1 VILPRRSAA
10 SVAWTAK
17 VPGHDGATAAVIQL
31 RTNDVVATQAVAGVL
46 ASMVSGGEVIV
57 LSGDLG
63 AGKTAFT
70 QGFGAA
76 LGVDERITSPTFTL
90 VHEYVG
96 RLALHHVDVYRLED
110 SSEVFDLALPEMLDD
125 GGVTVIE
132 WGNLIIP
139 ELPRDYLDIRI
150 SLGEVSEG
158 LDVRY
163 LSVAT
168 VGASWSARSDELT
181 AALMDWAVGP
191 V

>member
-1 VILPRRSAA
+1 MDC
-10 SVAWTAK
+10 
-17 VPGHDGATAAVIQL
+17 HDGATRAVIQL
-31 RTNDVVATQAVAGVL
+31 RTDDVGATQAVAGAL

-96 RLALHHVDVYRLED
+96 RLALHHVDVYRLVD
-110 SSEVFDLALPEMLDD
+110 AGEVFDLALPEMLDD

-150 SLGEVSEG
+150 SLGDVSEG
-158 LDVRY
+158 PDIRY
-163 LSVAT
+163 FSVTT
-168 VGASWSARSDELT
+168 VGSSWGTRADEL
-181 AALMDWAVGP
+181 AASLLAWTVRSL
-191 V
+191 